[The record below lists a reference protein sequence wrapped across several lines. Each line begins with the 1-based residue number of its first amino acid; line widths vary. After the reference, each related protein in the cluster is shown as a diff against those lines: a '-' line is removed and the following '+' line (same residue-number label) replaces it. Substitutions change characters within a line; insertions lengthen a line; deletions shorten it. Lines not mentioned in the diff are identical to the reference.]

1 LKEELSMKGLT
12 ALITGGG
19 SGIGYATA
27 KMFLDA
33 GANVMITGRTQS
45 TLEEAAASLNG
56 GTQLK
61 WMVGDVSSEGHTKMF
76 VQQTTHHF
84 GKLNVLINNAGVFIG
99 GPLLHMEEEDFDDNI
114 DTNLK
119 GTWMMCRYAA
129 RPLIDAGG
137 GAIVNV
143 SSYLALRAHI
153 STPSSAYAAS
163 KGGVLALT
171 RSLAVELAPHKIRVN
186 AVIPALVNTPMVSDL
201 PGVTD
206 AKELLEKAAKSHPIG
221 RCGEPDDVARA
232 IYFLAD
238 PTNSWITGAEIAVD
252 GGRSVL

>member
-1 LKEELSMKGLT
+1 MKGLT

-19 SGIGYATA
+19 SGIGLATA

-45 TLEEAAASLNG
+45 TLEEAAASLDG
-56 GTQLK
+56 GTRLK
-61 WMVGDVSSEGHTKMF
+61 WKVGDVSSEGHAKML
-76 VQQTTHHF
+76 VQQTTQTF
-84 GKLNVLINNAGVFIG
+84 GTLNILVNNAGVFSG
-99 GPLLHMEEEDFDDNI
+99 GSLLQMEEDDFDYNI
-114 DTNLK
+114 GTNLK
-119 GTWMMCRYAA
+119 GTWFMCRYAA

-143 SSYLALRAHI
+143 SSYLAVRAHS
-153 STPSSAYAAS
+153 STPCSAYAAS
-163 KGGVLALT
+163 KGGILSLSKA
-171 RSLAVELAPHKIRVN
+171 LAVELAPNKIRVN
-186 AVIPALVNTPMVSDL
+186 AVLPALVNTPMVSDL

-206 AKELLEKAAKSHPIG
+206 AKDLLEKAGKAHPIG
-221 RCGEPDDVARA
+221 RCGEGDDVARA

-238 PTNSWITGAEIAVD
+238 PSNSWITGAEIAVD

>member
-1 LKEELSMKGLT
+1 MKDQT

-27 KMFLDA
+27 KLFLEA

-61 WMVGDVSSEGHTKMF
+61 WMVGDVSSEGHAKMLVSQT
-76 VQQTTHHF
+76 VQQF
-84 GKLNVLINNAGVFIG
+84 GGINYLVNNAGVFSG
-99 GPLLHMEEEDFDDNI
+99 GSLLHMEEEDFDYNI

-119 GTWMMCRYAA
+119 GTWFMCRYAV
-129 RPLIDAGG
+129 RHLIDAGG
-137 GAIVNV
+137 GAICNV
-143 SSYLALRAHI
+143 SSYLAARAHR

-163 KGGVLALT
+163 KGGTLSLSK
-171 RSLAVELAPHKIRVN
+171 SLAVELGPNKIRVN
-186 AVIPALVNTPMVSDL
+186 CVLPGLVNTPMVGDL
-201 PGVTD
+201 PAGED
-206 AKELLEKAAKSHPIG
+206 PKALLEKAAKSHPIG
-221 RCGEPDDVARA
+221 RCGEPEDVARA
-232 IYFLAD
+232 IYFLCD
-238 PTNSWITGAEIAVD
+238 PANSWITGAELAVD